1 MPSTPTFFFF
11 PRGSAWGSNWEF
23 DSSTISLRFIAIESR
38 ISGRISL
45 KSTSITLGILGRT
58 SSITK
63 EDLRF
68 WSFRD
73 LIAPTWLTFDSQDSS
88 QAPINGDF
96 GPLSKELY
104 DLRNILK
111 SDTIHTIVTIS
122 PFMYSF
128 TYSYLTV

>member
-1 MPSTPTFFFF
+1 MPSTPTCFFL